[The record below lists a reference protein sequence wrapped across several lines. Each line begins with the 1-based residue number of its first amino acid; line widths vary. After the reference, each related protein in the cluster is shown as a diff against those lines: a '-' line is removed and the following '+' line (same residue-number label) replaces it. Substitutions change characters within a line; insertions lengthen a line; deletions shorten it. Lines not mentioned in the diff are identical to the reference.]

1 VTGTALL
8 PRLIKAKDGE
18 ILPFD
23 NPKSLGIS
31 NETLSKIRNG
41 MDAAVNDPDGTAY
54 KSRVINPNFRLA
66 GKTGTAQ
73 VRRITEAEREIGVTK
88 NDDLP
93 WKRRDHALFT
103 GYAPAK
109 NPKFVI
115 SVIVEHGGGGS
126 AVAAPIAR
134 DIMLY
139 ALDNKIPS
147 VSSYPKDQ
155 RDDISIRLKQLKNIS
170 KKNKKIN
177 QSFGTQT

>member
-1 VTGTALL
+1 MTSRMVTGTALL
-8 PRLIKAKDGE
+8 PRLIKAKAGE
-18 ILPFD
+18 IIPFD
-23 NPKSLGIS
+23 KPKSLEIS
-31 NETLSKIRNG
+31 DEILSKIRNG
-41 MDAAVNDPDGTAY
+41 MEAAVNDPDGTAY
-54 KSRVINPNFRLA
+54 KSRIINPNFRFA

-93 WKRRDHALFT
+93 WKKRDHALFT

-109 NPKFVI
+109 NPKFVV

-139 ALDNKIPS
+139 ALNNNCLLYTSPS
-147 VSSYPKDQ
+147 PRDGLLSRMPSSA
-155 RDDISIRLKQLKNIS
+155 
-170 KKNKKIN
+170 
-177 QSFGTQT
+177 